1 MVAVV
6 AAADQ
11 AAIVHF
17 QAPVAAEVEH
27 HSGAEHPSVTVEA
40 IQRGAVERQLAE
52 VGILQGGHTAAAE
65 IMLVFHPQLR
75 RPRAPPC
82 NPPYFDAQAGVAG
95 GGIDILAAI
104 AQREQIAALFGI
116 TVQRALRGIQAR
128 IWRELP
134 VAAGQVGAEGQRTE
148 PLAAVAACMREA
160 AICGHVATQGVVQQL
175 VADQRIHEQAAAQA
189 VARIQRHAVGLAIA
203 AAATLANI
211 AAIASILLPTLMK
224 LVTILVKK

>member
-1 MVAVV
+1 
-6 AAADQ
+6 
-11 AAIVHF
+11 
-17 QAPVAAEVEH
+17 
-27 HSGAEHPSVTVEA
+27 
-40 IQRGAVERQLAE
+40 
-52 VGILQGGHTAAAE
+52 
-65 IMLVFHPQLR
+65 MLVFHPQLR

-134 VAAGQVGAEGQRTE
+134 VAAGQGGAEGQRTE

-211 AAIASILLPTLMK
+211 AAIASIPQRGTHREGVTEPAVGTDGDTIGLEVDSAALAA
-224 LVTILVKK
+224 LVAPGADRAAHPQAQRPGPARCPPSVHSVVARTAR